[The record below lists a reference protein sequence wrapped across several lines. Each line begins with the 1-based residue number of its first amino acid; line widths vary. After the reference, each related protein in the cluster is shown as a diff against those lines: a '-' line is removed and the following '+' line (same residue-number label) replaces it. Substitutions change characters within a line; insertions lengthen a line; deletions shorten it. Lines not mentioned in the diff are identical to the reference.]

1 MSDAH
6 RYLRRVAFG
15 ALMTALLFS
24 SPGCCPSKPAVVE
37 RSRSSGDRCCPQPT
51 AEVSLR

>member
-24 SPGCCPSKPAVVE
+24 SPGCCP
-37 RSRSSGDRCCPQPT
+37 QPT